1 MPISDEEL
9 QNVKNRFVAVTCDA
23 TIGQAISAWQDLS
36 GEPWWHLVVR
46 MDDGSFRAAR
56 FSALYQALQRTQT
69 AADIKVQDLAE
80 LTTVPVADQEA
91 IDTSEAQVLAR
102 RNPARVLVVVAGG
115 LPVGILVEGVRRGAG
130 LLVSAVNIGE
140 LGGKYVK
147 LKDYGSI
154 LLGSSRKTSG
164 TK

>member
-1 MPISDEEL
+1 MPISDQEL
-9 QNVKNRFVAVTCDA
+9 QDVKNRFVAVTCDA
-23 TIGQAISAWQDLS
+23 TIGQAIAAWQDLK

-46 MDDGSFRAAR
+46 MHDGSFRVAR
-56 FSALYQALQRTQT
+56 FSAVYQALQRTDT
-69 AADIKVQDLAE
+69 AADIKVHDLAQ
-80 LTTVPVADQEA
+80 LTAVPVADQEA
-91 IDTSEAQVLAR
+91 IDTSEAQAIAR
-102 RNPARVLVVVAGG
+102 RNPARVLVVTSSG

-154 LLGSSRKTSG
+154 LLGSSRKTSE